1 MSNKE
6 QNLTE
11 FRSIICFFNFSFSR
25 AVTTECYFLEGGVCI
40 FIYSCSDEFRLKSV
54 LIRVDFEGYS
64 KSAFHC
70 VYI

>member
-6 QNLTE
+6 QNPTE
-11 FRSIICFFNFSFSR
+11 FSSIVCFNFSFSR
-25 AVTTECYFLEGGVCI
+25 AVTIDCYFLEGGVCI

-54 LIRVDFEGYS
+54 LIKVDFKGYS

-70 VYI
+70 VCI